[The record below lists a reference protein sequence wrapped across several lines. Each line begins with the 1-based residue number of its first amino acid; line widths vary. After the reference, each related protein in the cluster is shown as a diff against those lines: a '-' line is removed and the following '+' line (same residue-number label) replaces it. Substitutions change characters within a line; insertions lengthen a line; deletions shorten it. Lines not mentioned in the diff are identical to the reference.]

1 MNLGIRHFQ
10 KITKMNFG
18 KNKHDELDQSKN
30 FPPHCYTTPSNVSLP
45 LHYLWKTGL
54 ENKFILLHISF
65 HLKSVIPKAESKSFF
80 PERNIFCQ
88 SRYCQKL
95 QAASTTRD
103 KYRLA
108 LSQPFCRASRVSFWN
123 LE

>member
-1 MNLGIRHFQ
+1 
-10 KITKMNFG
+10 MNFG

-45 LHYLWKTGL
+45 LPYLLKTGL

-95 QAASTTRD
+95 QAASTSRD
-103 KYRLA
+103 K
-108 LSQPFCRASRVSFWN
+108 LSTSSVATFLSS
-123 LE
+123 

>member
-1 MNLGIRHFQ
+1 MMNLTKA
-10 KITKMNFG
+10 KIFL
-18 KNKHDELDQSKN
+18 HIAILR
-30 FPPHCYTTPSNVSLP
+30 PSMSPYLFI
-45 LHYLWKTGL
+45 LHYLLKTGL

-95 QAASTTRD
+95 KATSTSRD
-103 KYRLA
+103 KISTRSVA
-108 LSQPFCRASRVSFWN
+108 TFLSS
-123 LE
+123 